1 MGKVYLVVT
10 FIAFSIF
17 STYAMNGDQRG
28 MQYSDQYLQNR
39 PKTSAGQRLP
49 QMQQQGQ
56 VRRATSPTSIPGL
69 RGDSKMHKDAKRLEN
84 ERRTGSDRADPNPY
98 EKLGPI
104 KKR

>member
-10 FIAFSIF
+10 FIALSFF
-17 STYAMNGDQRG
+17 STYAMNGDRG
-28 MQYSDQYLQNR
+28 EMKYSDQYLKNR

-84 ERRTGSDRADPNPY
+84 ERGTGSDRADPNPY
-98 EKLGPI
+98 KKLGPI
-104 KKR
+104 KRR